1 MKTSGMVAAMRQESL
16 PLLRLVKDYQRIKL
30 GPFQA
35 YQFRFPFWDC
45 VLVESGMGVL
55 RAEQATRVLI
65 EKFHPKML
73 ISFGIAGAVEDDLK
87 IGDVVVASSSTLL
100 QNGKLEKYQK
110 LASLTKLAQEGIVK
124 ALTPEE
130 ARLFS
135 GTAITT
141 RGSQFIQQQYKP
153 LNHPVLEMETTGIL
167 QGIEGKKIPLLV
179 LRSISDGPRFP
190 IPFDLE
196 AMVDENYNL
205 RMGKILLTIL
215 KHPSILA
222 QALKMNS
229 NSQLAAKNAAVAVV
243 AALELPTPIQSSK

>member
-1 MKTSGMVAAMRQESL
+1 MKTIGLVAAMRQESL
-16 PLLRLVKDYQRIKL
+16 ALLHLVEEVKWIKL
-30 GPFQA
+30 GSFQA
-35 YQFRFPFWDC
+35 YHFELPNWDC
-45 VLVESGMGVL
+45 LLIESGMGVA

-65 EKFHPKML
+65 DKVQPTML
-73 ISFGIAGAVEDDLK
+73 VSFGIAGAVEDDLN
-87 IGDVVVASSSTLL
+87 IGDVVAANGNSLL
-100 QNGKLEKYQK
+100 RNGKLEKIRK
-110 LASLTKLAQEGIVK
+110 LASLTKPAKEAVLK
-124 ALTPEE
+124 ALTSEE

-141 RGSQFIQQQYKP
+141 RGSQFIQQQHKP

-179 LRSISDGPRFP
+179 LRSIGDGPRFP
-190 IPFDLE
+190 IPFALE
-196 AMVDENYNL
+196 AMVDENYNM

-229 NSQLAAKNAAVAVV
+229 NSQLAAKNVAVAVV
-243 AALELPTPIQSSK
+243 AALDLQIQLH